1 MEDMGEKIRSIL
13 SDEESMKQ
21 ISELAEMLSAGM
33 DNSSAD
39 APSSGTPDLSSLFSG
54 LTGGGNGN
62 NSSLGDMDI
71 SKMMQLMSAV
81 SGANT
86 DDKNTALIA
95 ALKPYLSEQKQKK
108 ADKAI
113 KLLKVLAV
121 FTALKEQGLLDDFS
135 L

>member
-33 DNSSAD
+33 DNTQSDS
-39 APSSGTPDLSSLFSG
+39 PNSVPDLSSLLSG
-54 LTGGGNGN
+54 LTGGNSGS
-62 NSSLGDMDI
+62 NSSSGDIDI

-81 SGANT
+81 SGAGA

-108 ADKAI
+108 AEKAI
-113 KLLKVLAV
+113 KLLKVLAI
-121 FTALKEQGLLDDFS
+121 FSALKEQGLLDDLS

>member
-1 MEDMGEKIRSIL
+1 MEDMSEKIRSIL

-21 ISELAEMLSAGM
+21 LSELADMLSSGM
-33 DNSSAD
+33 DNSSD
-39 APSSGTPDLSSLFSG
+39 NSAPDISALFSG
-54 LTGGGNGN
+54 LTGGGNGG
-62 NSSLGDMDI
+62 SPSAGDMDI

-81 SGANT
+81 SGAGT

-95 ALKPYLSEQKQKK
+95 ALKPYLSEKKQKK

-113 KLLKVLAV
+113 KLLKAFAI
-121 FTALKEQGLLDDFS
+121 FTALKEQGLLEDLS

>member
-33 DNSSAD
+33 DSTQSAPPNSV
-39 APSSGTPDLSSLFSG
+39 PDLSSLLSG
-54 LTGGGNGN
+54 MTGG
-62 NSSLGDMDI
+62 NSSSGDIDI

-81 SGANT
+81 SGAGA
-86 DDKNTALIA
+86 DDKSTALIS

-113 KLLKVLAV
+113 KLLKLLAI
-121 FTALKEQGLLDDFS
+121 FSALKEQGLLDDIS

>member
-33 DNSSAD
+33 DSPSTDSPNS
-39 APSSGTPDLSSLFSG
+39 TPDLSSLLSG
-54 LTGGGNGN
+54 LTGGGN
-62 NSSLGDMDI
+62 SSPSSGDIDI

-81 SGANT
+81 SGAGA

-108 ADKAI
+108 AEKAI
-113 KLLKVLAV
+113 KLLKVLAI
-121 FTALKEQGLLDDFS
+121 FSALKEQGLLDDLS

>member
-33 DNSSAD
+33 DSPSTDSARG
-39 APSSGTPDLSSLFSG
+39 APDLSSLISG
-54 LTGGGNGN
+54 LTGGNSGG
-62 NSSLGDMDI
+62 NSSSGDIDI

-81 SGANT
+81 SGAGA

-108 ADKAI
+108 AEKAI
-113 KLLKVLAV
+113 KLLKVLAI
-121 FTALKEQGLLDDFS
+121 FSALKEQGLLDDLS

>member
-33 DNSSAD
+33 ESSSTD
-39 APSSGTPDLSSLFSG
+39 SPSGAPDLSSLLSG
-54 LTGGGNGN
+54 LTGGGNN
-62 NSSLGDMDI
+62 SNSSSGDIDI

-81 SGANT
+81 SGAGA

-108 ADKAI
+108 AEKAI
-113 KLLKVLAV
+113 KLLKVLAI
-121 FTALKEQGLLDDFS
+121 FSALKEQGLLNDLS

>member
-21 ISELAEMLSAGM
+21 ISELAEMLTAGM
-33 DNSSAD
+33 DHSSSDTPNSSA
-39 APSSGTPDLSSLFSG
+39 PDLSSLLSG
-54 LTGGGNGN
+54 LTGGNGSN
-62 NSSLGDMDI
+62 NSSSGDIDI

-81 SGANT
+81 SGANAE
-86 DDKNTALIA
+86 DKNTALIA
-95 ALKPYLSEQKQKK
+95 ALKPYLSEKKQKK

-113 KLLKVLAV
+113 KLLKAFAVL
-121 FTALKEQGLLDDFS
+121 TALKEQGLLDDFS

>member
-33 DNSSAD
+33 ESSSTD
-39 APSSGTPDLSSLFSG
+39 SPSGAPDLSSLLSG
-54 LTGGGNGN
+54 LTGGGTGS
-62 NSSLGDMDI
+62 NSSSGDIDI

-81 SGANT
+81 SGASA

-95 ALKPYLSEQKQKK
+95 ALKPYLSENKQKK

-113 KLLKVLAV
+113 KLLKVLAI
-121 FTALKEQGLLDDFS
+121 FSALKEQGLLDDLS

>member
-21 ISELAEMLSAGM
+21 ISELAEMLTAGM
-33 DNSSAD
+33 DNSSSD
-39 APSSGTPDLSSLFSG
+39 TPNSGAPDISSLLSG
-54 LTGGGNGN
+54 LTGGSGGG
-62 NSSLGDMDI
+62 NSSSGDMDI

-81 SGANT
+81 SGANSE
-86 DDKNTALIA
+86 DKNTALIA
-95 ALKPYLSEQKQKK
+95 ALKPYLSENKQKK

-113 KLLKVLAV
+113 KLLKAFAI
-121 FTALKEQGLLDDFS
+121 FTALKEQGLLDDFK

>member
-33 DNSSAD
+33 DSSPTEPANSA
-39 APSSGTPDLSSLFSG
+39 PDLSSLFSA
-54 LTGGGNGN
+54 LTGGGNGSGP
-62 NSSLGDMDI
+62 SSGDIDI

-121 FTALKEQGLLDDFS
+121 FSALKEQGLLDDLS